1 MNIPTTK
8 VATSVL
14 ILNSGISYCRL
25 GGRLVVT
32 TQVRAC
38 RIGACSTPIP
48 PTLTRQGVCLAHYLD
63 EVFTRI
69 SAVEE
74 RSRQKEL
81 PDSRTLTWLRQQG
94 DLAVKL
100 LSGDSPDSSED
111 RTRLLEL
118 LLCLAN
124 LHESL
129 RRAQSS

>member
-1 MNIPTTK
+1 
-8 VATSVL
+8 V
-14 ILNSGISYCRL
+14 
-25 GGRLVVT
+25 VVT

-48 PTLTRQGVCLAHYLD
+48 STLARKGVCLAHYLD

-74 RSRQKEL
+74 RCRQKEL
-81 PDSRTLTWLRQQG
+81 PDSRTLVWLRQQG

-100 LSGDSPDSSED
+100 LSGDGPESSED

-129 RRAQSS
+129 RRAHSS